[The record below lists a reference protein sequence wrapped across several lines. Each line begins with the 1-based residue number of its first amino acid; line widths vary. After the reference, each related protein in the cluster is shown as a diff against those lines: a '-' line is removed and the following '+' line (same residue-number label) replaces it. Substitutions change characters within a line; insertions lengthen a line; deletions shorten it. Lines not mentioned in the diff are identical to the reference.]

1 MMRVVVRRGAGLDVH
16 KKTVV
21 ATRLRVGEDE
31 RMAWETKTF
40 GTMTTELLELYDW
53 LQEWECTHVAM
64 ESTADYW
71 KPVFNLLEGA
81 FEVVLVNAQHV
92 KHVPGRK
99 TDAKDSEW
107 LAELLA
113 HGLLKASFIPPKP
126 QRELREMTR
135 YRGTLVEER
144 ARVVNRVQKLLEGMN
159 IKLASVATDVLGRSG
174 RAMLEA
180 LVADQLRPAEM
191 AQLARGRMRTKMPEL
206 EKALTG
212 VVGPGQRKLLGLQ
225 LAHIDF
231 LDEQVET
238 LSAEI
243 ARHVQDMD
251 EPPSQGTSDDDSSA
265 AEERPNGDPLPPLGY
280 AQAVAL
286 LDTAPGVDKR
296 VAETVLAELGADM
309 RRFPTPE
316 QAAAWSG
323 IAPGNNES
331 GGKRYSGHVRK
342 GNQSLRSALVQ
353 AAWSAV
359 RTKDTYLRA
368 RYARLVVRRGKKRAI
383 IAIAHS
389 LLKSIWHMLAY
400 HQPYQ
405 DLGGD
410 YFDNRRKES
419 KIDYHLRQ
427 LHKLGYFTQV
437 EPQPVAG

>member
-1 MMRVVVRRGAGLDVH
+1 MMRLVVRRGAGLDVH

-21 ATRLRVGEDE
+21 ATRLRVSEDE

-81 FEVVLVNAQHV
+81 FEVILVNAQHV

-99 TDAKDSEW
+99 TDAQDSEW

-191 AQLARGRMRTKMPEL
+191 AQLARGRMRTKISEL

-212 VVGPGQRKLLGLQ
+212 VVGPSQRKLLALQ

-231 LDEQVET
+231 LDEQVEA

-243 ARHVQDMD
+243 TGHVQGMD
-251 EPPSQGTSDDDSSA
+251 EPPSQGEADADSGA
-265 AEERPNGDPLPPLGY
+265 AEERPGGDPLPPLGY

-331 GGKRYSGHVRK
+331 GGKRYSGRTRK
-342 GNQSLRSALVQ
+342 GNRSLCSALVQ
-353 AAWSAV
+353 AAWAAV
-359 RTKDTYLRA
+359 RTKDTYLKA
-368 RYARLVVRRGKKRAI
+368 RYARLAVRRGKKRAI
-383 IAIAHS
+383 VAVAHS

-410 YFDNRRKES
+410 YFDNRCKES
-419 KIDYHLRQ
+419 KVSYHLRQ
-427 LHKLGYFTQV
+427 LQKLGYSAQV
-437 EPQPVAG
+437 ELQPVTA